1 MPTITCVRASPKISL
16 ELRHCLKRK
25 KTNGVETEWHTGI
38 AEDEVEHS
46 GAKQLFNSLLIWSIF
61 RNGIQVKGSGICMG
75 PEGRYG
81 PKSRRRWRDSVPV
94 PKPSRG

>member
-46 GAKQLFNSLLIWSIF
+46 GAK
-61 RNGIQVKGSGICMG
+61 
-75 PEGRYG
+75 
-81 PKSRRRWRDSVPV
+81 
-94 PKPSRG
+94 